1 MKPKNSKEILKEKI
15 PREEFGFS
23 LDLKRL
29 LFSTSGLIIFWLV
42 TGLFLNGL
50 LPPFNVDI
58 SIIFMVGGGSFVLAI
73 ICFSRFKLLFPI
85 GVLFFLLSLFSI
97 PLLFFVSIY
106 TNYIYFLQAKGI
118 LINFLA
124 PPIVVSISVIFL
136 LLFHKSE
143 LLRRFFFMFT
153 LIIGM
158 IVLSF
163 YTSMVLTKNG
173 FDLGLVIQ
181 GIILL
186 WIWFSVWLP
195 LNVISYF
202 VIGTGRYEMAASG
215 SDLVL
220 SILSPVIVGIGGA
233 IVGAI
238 GYFFAPF
245 FL

>member
-106 TNYIYFLQAKGI
+106 TNYIYFVQAKGI

-124 PPIVVSISVIFL
+124 PL
-136 LLFHKSE
+136 LSATF
-143 LLRRFFFMFT
+143 R
-153 LIIGM
+153 
-158 IVLSF
+158 
-163 YTSMVLTKNG
+163 
-173 FDLGLVIQ
+173 
-181 GIILL
+181 ILL
-186 WIWFSVWLP
+186 
-195 LNVISYF
+195 
-202 VIGTGRYEMAASG
+202 
-215 SDLVL
+215 D
-220 SILSPVIVGIGGA
+220 
-233 IVGAI
+233 
-238 GYFFAPF
+238 
-245 FL
+245 